1 MRAEPVD
8 EIAEQCAGRSA
19 IRFLNSHRLKLNE
32 SIAGSDAALEF
43 RLERIQLLPFFV
55 PHEFDITNRAGIV
68 EQQEEVLE
76 EFQIFLKFPPQSS
89 AQDSMLLFQVK
100 GPQDEQELY
109 YRHTAENTIKRKVR
123 RLNDLM

>member
-1 MRAEPVD
+1 M
-8 EIAEQCAGRSA
+8 
-19 IRFLNSHRLKLNE
+19 
-32 SIAGSDAALEF
+32 
-43 RLERIQLLPFFV
+43 

-89 AQDSMLLFQVK
+89 AQDSVLLFQVE